1 MRQLG
6 YRSIFSVVFPGNT
19 SKDRRRE
26 TEVAA
31 DTTFEWRL
39 PRLSLQP
46 LFSLRRISEGG
57 IELDLILCVLLNSLF
72 LSWNP
77 TLTTGQP
84 EWRSLP
90 EQ

>member
-6 YRSIFSVVFPGNT
+6 YRSIFSVVLPGNT
-19 SKDRRRE
+19 KDSRGHW
-26 TEVAA
+26 
-31 DTTFEWRL
+31 WR
-39 PRLSLQP
+39 QG
-46 LFSLRRISEGG
+46 SLRRISEGG
-57 IELDLILCVLLNSLF
+57 IELDLILYVLLDSLF